1 MMSKFLNV
9 SDSGYYDWASKGISM
24 REKENTELK
33 IKIAEKFLES
43 RFTYGSPRIY
53 DDLKEEGTQCSEN
66 RVARLM
72 REDGV
77 RARFKKQYML
87 TTDSNHHFLASPNI
101 LNREFQANNPNQKWV
116 SDITY
121 IQTETGWMFL
131 CVIMNLFSKKIVG
144 WSLKNHMNT
153 SLLVD
158 AFLMAVTLRSPSA
171 GLIFHSDRG
180 VQYASREFR
189 NHLERFGM
197 RQSMSRKG
205 NCWDNAPSES
215 FFKTFKVEEVYKY
228 GKLPAN
234 KVEGI
239 VCEYIEGFY
248 NIKRKHSSIK
258 YLSPQNFELNYG

>member
-1 MMSKFLNV
+1 M
-9 SDSGYYDWASKGISM
+9 
-24 REKENTELK
+24 
-33 IKIAEKFLES
+33 
-43 RFTYGSPRIY
+43 
-53 DDLKEEGTQCSEN
+53 
-66 RVARLM
+66 
-72 REDGV
+72 
-77 RARFKKQYML
+77 
-87 TTDSNHHFLASPNI
+87 
-101 LNREFQANNPNQKWV
+101 
-116 SDITY
+116 
-121 IQTETGWMFL
+121 
-131 CVIMNLFSKKIVG
+131 CVIMDLFSKKIVG